1 MQFARL
7 TFYDE
12 VSLGQIYHINY
23 YIVDRLLATNFNQI
37 KMRIIKTLLCSL
49 LMLSSVSYSTAQN
62 TDEEQELS
70 LNSGTIDSQFEY
82 VFRKSGNFKGTN
94 GQTYEA
100 VKQVWLLKLKANVLD
115 SLKTTYQELE
125 NLEDTVSGQAQQ
137 IDDLNTELANTKT
150 ELDNTIAEKDSM
162 TLFGMQMSKPNYS
175 LILWS
180 IIGFLSVML
189 LFFIYKFRNSNAIT
203 KQAKRSL
210 AETEEEFEEHRR
222 IALEREQ
229 KVRRQLQDEINK
241 QKKS

>member
-1 MQFARL
+1 MLLSITL
-7 TFYDE
+7 T
-12 VSLGQIYHINY
+12 
-23 YIVDRLLATNFNQI
+23 
-37 KMRIIKTLLCSL
+37 
-49 LMLSSVSYSTAQN
+49 TAQN

-94 GQTYEA
+94 GQKYEA
-100 VKQVWLLKLKANVLD
+100 VKQAWLLRLKANVLD

-125 NLEDTVSGQAQQ
+125 NLEGTVSSQAQE
-137 IDDLNTELANTKT
+137 IDNLNTELANTKT
-150 ELDNTIAEKDSM
+150 ELDNTISEKDSM
-162 TLFGMQMSKPNYS
+162 TLFGMQMTKPNYS

-180 IIGFLSVML
+180 IIGLLAVLL